1 VVTLALVPQVWE
13 FVFLMLIL
21 KLPIVY
27 LCWVVY
33 WAIKSGPRPP
43 EYAVVPARLEPEPRA
58 PWSRPGRPRPRP
70 RGPHGSPMR
79 SYRRTARV
87 HAGL

>member
-1 VVTLALVPQVWE
+1 MPQVWE

-33 WAIKSGPRPP
+33 WAIKAEPRPP
-43 EYAVVPARLEPEPRA
+43 EHAVAPARLEPEPRA
-58 PWSRPGRPRPRP
+58 PWTRPVAMRPRRRGP
-70 RGPHGSPMR
+70 RGSPTR
-79 SYRRTARV
+79 GYRRTAR
-87 HAGL
+87 AAARL